1 MNKLAAAVIVLAGC
15 PSSKPDTNPAV
26 LWLAPTD
33 GEQDVKLVG
42 SEPPPF

>member
-1 MNKLAAAVIVLAGC
+1 MKKLVAAVIALAGC
-15 PSSKPDTNPAV
+15 PSKPETNPAV
-26 LWLAPTD
+26 LWLAPTN